1 MPTWQ
6 GYERKSIS
14 EERLVRA
21 VNVLA
26 EIMEQ
31 HGSAYAPLYDSLQHE
46 LAEFRHRQRI
56 FESSTEPLL
65 RELPRK
71 VA

>member
-1 MPTWQ
+1 MWQ
-6 GYERKSIS
+6 GYERKPVD

-31 HGSAYAPLYDSLQHE
+31 HGPAYGPLYDSLQQE
-46 LAEFRHRQRI
+46 LAEFRRRQQSCT
-56 FESSTEPLL
+56 SSPEASPQE
-65 RELPRK
+65 RHQK